1 MKLVMLALVSVLG
14 LASAAAGGNIDG
26 TIEGWSEEPHS
37 SRLPAV
43 VWLEGVNMPATNK
56 KDPVMTQRG
65 GQFVPSFLVV
75 VAGQSVDMP
84 NEDEVAHNVYSV
96 SDAKSFNLGYYAKG
110 ELKAVTFDRPGM
122 VDVLCLIHSFMRA
135 KILVVPNPYYS
146 LVAAD
151 GSFHIH
157 NAPTGRFVLAFWGEG
172 ITSSVQEIAVPAGSK
187 PISVQLPAQN
197 TAPRR

>member
-1 MKLVMLALVSVLG
+1 MKLALLALVSVLG
-14 LASAAAGGNIDG
+14 LASVAAGENIDG
-26 TIEGWSEEPHS
+26 TIEGWPAQSLAS
-37 SRLPAV
+37 QRPAV
-43 VWLEGVNMPATNK
+43 VWLEGVKMPATSK
-56 KDPVMTQRG
+56 KKPVMSQRG

-75 VAGQSVDMP
+75 VAGQSVEMP
-84 NEDEVAHNVYSV
+84 NEDEVAHNVYSI

-146 LVAAD
+146 MVAAD

-157 NAPTGRFVLAFWGEG
+157 NAPTGRFVLTFWGEG
-172 ITSSVQEIAVPAGSK
+172 MAPSSQEITVPAGSK
-187 PISVQLPAQN
+187 PISVQLPARD
-197 TAPRR
+197 TAPR